1 MRVAVLADIHGNR
14 VALDAVLDDLDGADE
29 IVCLGDVSE
38 GGPQPREAL
47 ERVRELGC
55 PVVMGNCDAWFL
67 DFRTDGVPEERVDR
81 GRWALEQLGAEGLD
95 LIRSFRDTL
104 ELDLGD
110 GTLLCFHG
118 TPRSNEEILLPGA
131 PDHELEEKLEGIEQR
146 FLTGGHVHVQWL
158 RHVRSSTFFNP
169 GTVGMANDL
178 LRAAREAGFDDHAEY
193 ALLEVDGRRFSVEFR
208 RVPYDVER
216 LVRAV
221 FESGLPHPEEAAEK
235 WRRG

>member
-1 MRVAVLADIHGNR
+1 MRVAVLADIHGNC
-14 VALDAVLDDLDGADE
+14 VALDAVLADLEAADRV
-29 IVCLGDVSE
+29 VCLGDVSE
-38 GGPQPREAL
+38 GGPQPRESL

-67 DFRTDGVPEERVDR
+67 DFRTDDVPRWRVDR
-81 GRWALEQLGAEGLD
+81 GRWALDRLGEDGLD
-95 LIRSFRDTL
+95 FIRGFRRTF

-118 TPRSNEEILLPGA
+118 SPRSEEEILLPGT
-131 PDHELEEKLEGIEQR
+131 PDAELEEKLEGIEQR

-158 RHVRSSTFFNP
+158 RHIRSSTFFNP

-178 LRAAREAGFDDHAEY
+178 LRAARDAGFDDHAEY
-193 ALLEVDGRRFSVEFR
+193 ALLEVEGERLSVDFR

-216 LVRAV
+216 LLHFV
-221 FESGLPHPEEAAEK
+221 FTSGFPHPEDAADK
-235 WRRG
+235 WGRN

>member
-1 MRVAVLADIHGNR
+1 MLADIHGNC
-14 VALDAVLDDLDGADE
+14 VALDAVLDDLEAADRV
-29 IVCLGDVSE
+29 VCLGDVSE
-38 GGPQPREAL
+38 GGPQPRESV

-67 DFRTDGVPEERVDR
+67 DFRTDGVPQWRVDR
-81 GRWALEQLGAEGLD
+81 GRWALDQLREEGLD
-95 LIRSFRDTL
+95 FIRSFRQTF

-118 TPRSNEEILLPGA
+118 SPRSDEEILLPGT
-131 PDHELEEKLEGIEQR
+131 PDAELEEKLEGIEQR

-158 RHVRSSTFFNP
+158 RHIRSSTFFNP

-193 ALLEVDGRRFSVEFR
+193 ALLEVEGDRLSVDFR

-216 LVRAV
+216 LVDAV
-221 FESGLPHPEEAAEK
+221 FASGFPHPEDAAEK
-235 WRRG
+235 WGRG